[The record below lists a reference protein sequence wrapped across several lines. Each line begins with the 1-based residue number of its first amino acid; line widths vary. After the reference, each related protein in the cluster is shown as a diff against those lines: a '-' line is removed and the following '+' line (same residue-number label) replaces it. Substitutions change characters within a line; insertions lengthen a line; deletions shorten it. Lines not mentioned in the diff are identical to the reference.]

1 MDEATI
7 KNPRLAATKA
17 GMQSPHKYPLVHCHA
32 IITWC
37 ARKIKPKPEVG
48 ANHAKKTE
56 VRPVPAQKSKST
68 SPGQEGHRKMNL
80 R

>member
-7 KNPRLAATKA
+7 KNFRLAATKA

-48 ANHAKKTE
+48 ANHAKNRRAACTGTKIGVAWTG
-56 VRPVPAQKSKST
+56 RPS
-68 SPGQEGHRKMNL
+68 
-80 R
+80 